1 MYCLSYIAEKP
12 FILTLTLKFGR
23 CIKKLGKFR
32 QSTQV
37 LLKALDV
44 YNIITKFH
52 EYIKNACKT
61 PPGPGV
67 TIENFGVFIKPC
79 TPGPGGDLHAFF
91 VYS

>member
-1 MYCLSYIAEKP
+1 MYRSSYIAEKP
-12 FILTLTLKFGR
+12 LIPTLTLKLGR

-37 LLKALDV
+37 FLKALGG

-52 EYIKNACKT
+52 EYTKNACKS

-67 TIENFGVFIKPC
+67 VTKQYICYTVE
-79 TPGPGGDLHAFF
+79 LHCSPFT
-91 VYS
+91 